1 MEQIC
6 KNSRISQPFQEYS
19 IYSTPLPGDHADMER
34 CLWDARNLGA
44 GVISDAHLKIFG
56 VKSILLALDPG
67 DRFFPTAR
75 PTRSSHS
82 LLAGLSFG
90 SPLPLSP
97 SPLAMWR
104 TQPSPVIVIAPFS
117 LLANTF
123 FTVSRSSYRRRR
135 RPIQ

>member
-1 MEQIC
+1 
-6 KNSRISQPFQEYS
+6 
-19 IYSTPLPGDHADMER
+19 MER

-75 PTRSSHS
+75 PIRSSHS
-82 LLAGLSFG
+82 LLASLSFG

-97 SPLAMWR
+97 LAM
-104 TQPSPVIVIAPFS
+104 
-117 LLANTF
+117 
-123 FTVSRSSYRRRR
+123 
-135 RPIQ
+135 